1 MSATPEPATAP
12 SAGTRRR
19 LDHIDAM
26 RPVKQAAVISTHALI
41 FFAPLATS
49 TTVVG
54 LIMLTRFSRDAFLF
68 VSACML
74 TYSYRSTPT
83 VEIRTYTKRRFL
95 SVGVPYLTWTLLYF
109 VYTSL
114 DSRSAFPYY
123 AVNTAHLFSWN
134 ALRILIHLTV
144 TGYYHLYYLLV
155 IAEFYVLFPLMLRVI
170 RRHPTW
176 HWRILAGSLIW
187 QVAYGAWVSSHRSV
201 LDISGLLQ
209 TRMILSYVIYIVGGV
224 IVALHL
230 DEVHQWI
237 VRHVALI
244 LVGTLGAMALAEVLT
259 YVGVAHD
266 LPTYLRTGTYVF
278 SPLIIPYNVGAILC
292 VYLLGVFLTAPAR
305 RARIRAMVQSGSD
318 NSYGV
323 YLSQMVWIPALV
335 RLRGASGVHLPWQ
348 VAAPLALVIVYSVGF
363 VFTALMARTWFARG
377 VTGRSRATWASL
389 LPRRTLPTVVEH
401 GDVADG
407 PMDVVE
413 P

>member
-1 MSATPEPATAP
+1 MTAETPATPPT
-12 SAGTRRR
+12 GTRRR

-26 RPVKQAAVISTHALI
+26 RPVKQAAVVSTHALI
-41 FFAPLATS
+41 FFAPLATN

-74 TYSYRSTPT
+74 TYSYRSTPK
-83 VEIRTYTKRRFL
+83 VAALPYAKRRFM
-95 SVGVPYLTWTLLYF
+95 SVGVPYLTWTVLYF

-114 DSRSAFPYY
+114 TNRSSFPYY
-123 AVNTAHLFSWN
+123 GLNTARIFSWSG
-134 ALRILIHLTV
+134 ARLLIHLTA

-155 IAEFYVLFPLMLRVI
+155 IGEFYILFPLMLRFI

-176 HWRILAGSLIW
+176 HWRILVVSFVW
-187 QVAYGAWVSSHRSV
+187 QIAYGAWVSSPHSF
-201 LDISGLLQ
+201 LALSGLLQ
-209 TRMILSYVIYIVGGV
+209 TRLILSYVVYIVGGV

-244 LVGTLGAMALAEVLT
+244 IGGTLGAMALAEILT
-259 YVGVAHD
+259 YVGAEHF
-266 LPTYLRTGTYVF
+266 LPTFVRTGAYVY
-278 SPLIIPYNVGAILC
+278 SPLIIPYNIGAILC
-292 VYLLGVFLTAPAR
+292 VYLLGVYLTAPAR
-305 RARIRAMVQSGSD
+305 RARLRAMVQSGSD

-335 RLRGASGVHLPWQ
+335 RLRGASGIHLPWE
-348 VAAPLALVIVYSVGF
+348 VAAPLAVVIVYSVGF
-363 VFTALMARTWFARG
+363 VFTAIMARTWVAKG
-377 VTGRSRATWASL
+377 VTGRSRATWSSL
-389 LPRRTLPTVVEH
+389 PPRRRLPVVVER
-401 GDVADG
+401 GDLADG

>member
-1 MSATPEPATAP
+1 MSTTSEPAAAP
-12 SAGTRRR
+12 VAGTRRR

-74 TYSYRSTPT
+74 TYSYRNTPR
-83 VEIRTYTKRRFL
+83 VAALPYAKRRFM
-95 SVGVPYLTWTLLYF
+95 SVGVPYLTWTLIYF

-114 DSRSAFPYY
+114 TARSTFPYY
-123 AVNTAHLFSWN
+123 AMNTAHLLSWSG
-134 ALRILIHLTV
+134 LRVLVHLTA

-155 IAEFYVLFPLMLRVI
+155 IGEFYILFPAMLRFI
-170 RRHPTW
+170 RKHPTW
-176 HWRILAGSLIW
+176 HSRILLAALVW
-187 QVAYGAWVSSHRSV
+187 QVLFGAWVSSRHSF
-201 LDISGLLQ
+201 LNISGLLQ
-209 TRMILSYVIYIVGGV
+209 TRLIFSYVIYIVGGV

-237 VRHVALI
+237 VHHVALI
-244 LVGTLGAMALAEVLT
+244 IGTTIAAMAVTEILT
-259 YVGVAHD
+259 YVGSTHD
-266 LPTYLRTGTYVF
+266 LPTYLRTGVYVF
-278 SPLIIPYNVGAILC
+278 APLIIPYNIGAILC

-335 RLRGASGVHLPWQ
+335 RLRHASGLRVPWQ
-348 VAAPLALVIVYSVGF
+348 LAAPLALIIVYSVGF
-363 VFTALMARTWFARG
+363 VFTALMARTWLAKG

-389 LPRRTLPTVVEH
+389 APRRRLPAEVER
-401 GDVADG
+401 GDAADG

>member
-1 MSATPEPATAP
+1 MSTLEPAAP
-12 SAGTRRR
+12 PSGTRRR

-74 TYSYRSTPT
+74 TYSYRSTTKVAVLP
-83 VEIRTYTKRRFL
+83 YAKRRFM

-109 VYTSL
+109 IYTSL
-114 DSRSAFPYY
+114 SARSTFPYY
-123 AVNTAHLFSWN
+123 ALDSARVFSWSG
-134 ALRILIHLTV
+134 LRILIHLTA

-155 IAEFYVLFPLMLRVI
+155 IGEFYVLFPIMLRFI

-176 HWRILAGSLIW
+176 HGRMMVGALLW
-187 QVAYGAWVSSHRSV
+187 QVAYGAWVSSHHSV
-201 LDISGLLQ
+201 LALSGLLQ
-209 TRMILSYVIYIVGGV
+209 TRLIFSYVIYIVGGV

-237 VRHVALI
+237 VHHVALI
-244 LVGTLGAMALAEVLT
+244 LGGTLAAMVLAEVLT
-259 YVGVAHD
+259 YVGAAHD
-266 LPTYLRTGTYVF
+266 LPTYVRTGVYVF
-278 SPLIIPYNVGAILC
+278 SPLIIPYNIGAILC
-292 VYLLGVFLTAPAR
+292 IYLLGVFLTAPAR

-335 RLRGASGVHLPWQ
+335 RLRAASGLHIPWQ

-363 VFTALMARTWFARG
+363 IFTALMARTWVAKG

-389 LPRRTLPTVVEH
+389 WPRRQLPAVVER

>member
-1 MSATPEPATAP
+1 
-12 SAGTRRR
+12 
-19 LDHIDAM
+19 M
-26 RPVKQAAVISTHALI
+26 RPVKQAAVVSTHALI
-41 FFAPLATS
+41 FFAPLATN

-74 TYSYRSTPT
+74 TYSYRNTDKVAVLP
-83 VEIRTYTKRRFL
+83 YAKRRFM
-95 SVGVPYLTWTLLYF
+95 SVGVPYLTWTVLYF
-109 VYTSL
+109 IYTSL
-114 DSRSAFPYY
+114 TSRSSFPYY
-123 AVNTAHLFSWN
+123 GVDTARIFSWSGIR
-134 ALRILIHLTV
+134 LLTHLTA

-155 IAEFYVLFPLMLRVI
+155 IGEFYVLFPLMLRFI

-176 HWRILAGSLIW
+176 HWRIIVVSFAW
-187 QVAYGAWVSSHRSV
+187 QFAYGAWVSSHHSV
-201 LDISGLLQ
+201 LALSGLLQ
-209 TRMILSYVIYIVGGV
+209 TRLILSYVIYIVGGV

-237 VRHVALI
+237 VHHVALI
-244 LVGTLGAMALAEVLT
+244 LGATLGAMALAEVLT
-259 YVGVAHD
+259 YVGADHV
-266 LPTYLRTGTYVF
+266 LPTFIRTGAYVF
-278 SPLIIPYNVGAILC
+278 SPLIIPYNIGAILC
-292 VYLLGVFLTAPAR
+292 VYLLGVYLTAPAR

-335 RLRGASGVHLPWQ
+335 RLRGASGVHLAWE
-348 VAAPLALVIVYSVGF
+348 VAAPLALVIVYGVGF
-363 VFTALMARTWFARG
+363 VFTAVMARTWVAKG

-389 LPRRTLPTVVEH
+389 LPRRQLPAVVER